1 MQPSYTKV
9 FLTFARNSLI
19 RDMSFRMNFVLQCLS
34 SMSWAAMNW
43 GLFKIIYNH
52 TGEIGRGTGWH
63 EDEFFIFL
71 GTVWI
76 VNSLIQTFFMANA
89 EEFSELIRTGN
100 LDFALLKPI
109 DTQFLISFPRVNWAQ
124 VPNGILGAML
134 IVYSML
140 NIYSQDPQAAQ
151 IGSLGV
157 MQKQF
162 SWFAIP
168 AFLFFVGCGATMMYS
183 VMICLASTSIW
194 FGRNQNLYNF
204 WFYITN
210 FYRYPMEIYQ
220 RGGGIGMALWCTF
233 TFVIPIL
240 VVSNIPARIL
250 AQPLGSPWKMWEW
263 GLAAFAIVATLWSL
277 LASRWVFRKA
287 LLSYR
292 SASS

>member
-1 MQPSYTKV
+1 
-9 FLTFARNSLI
+9 
-19 RDMSFRMNFVLQCLS
+19 MSFRMNFVLQCFS

-43 GLFKIIYNH
+43 GLFKIIYRH

-71 GTVWI
+71 GTIWI
-76 VNSLIQTFFMANA
+76 INSLIQTFFMANA

-109 DTQFLISFPRVNWAQ
+109 DTQFLISFPRINWAQ
-124 VPNGILGAML
+124 VPNGLLGVAL
-134 IVYSML
+134 IIYSMINL
-140 NIYSQDPQAAQ
+140 HMDPNKDLYFAW
-151 IGSLGV
+151 
-157 MQKQF
+157 F
-162 SWFAIP
+162 SIP
-168 AFLFFVGCGATMMYS
+168 AYLFFIGCGAIVMYS

-220 RGGGIGMALWCTF
+220 RGGNIGMALWCTF

-250 AQPLGSPWKMWEW
+250 AQPLGTPWQSWEW
-263 GLAAFAIVATLWSL
+263 QLAGFAIIASAWSL
-277 LASRWVFRKA
+277 WASRWVFRKA